1 MESLKYIFRR
11 PEHVEGLG
19 EIHPIKLKDYDEF
32 VQYATV
38 LQVSKKTM
46 KLDEDDSVSNFDLLL
61 GCIAQDESILYFV
74 TGLLNLVTGKHF
86 HFSTEENRVV
96 FTDTDYS
103 VKLSYDNYDA
113 FRDTVMKQNLIFEKK
128 VYKNPAVQ
136 KWADKVME
144 ARSKNSIKV
153 TTEDMITTV
162 HAITGTSFEVIENY
176 TIYQLKAVFERVS
189 KVKDYDTSI
198 QARLAGND
206 KTDVQPYM
214 AELNMFKNPYDDLFV
229 DKGKKLSKFNQ
240 AFGELQ

>member
-46 KLDEDDSVSNFDLLL
+46 KLDEDDSIANFDLLL

-86 HFSTEENRVV
+86 HFSTEDDRVV

-103 VKLSYDNYDA
+103 VKLSYDNYDQ
-113 FRDTVMKQNLIFEKK
+113 FRDIVMRQNLIFEKK
-128 VYKNPAVQ
+128 VYKNKHLQ
-136 KWADKVME
+136 EWAEMALKE
-144 ARSKNSIKV
+144 RSKNSIKV

-162 HAITGTSFEVIENY
+162 HAFTGTSFEVIENY

-189 KVKDYDTSI
+189 KIKDYDTSI

-206 KTDVQPYM
+206 KADVQPYM
-214 AELNMFKNPYDDLFV
+214 GELNMFKNPYDDLFK
-229 DKGKKLSKFNQ
+229 DSGNLNNLNKAINS
-240 AFGELQ
+240 